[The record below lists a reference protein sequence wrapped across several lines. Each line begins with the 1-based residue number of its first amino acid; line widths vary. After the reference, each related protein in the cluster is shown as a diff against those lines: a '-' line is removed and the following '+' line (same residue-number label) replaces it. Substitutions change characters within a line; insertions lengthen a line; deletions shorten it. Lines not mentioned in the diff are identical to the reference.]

1 MARKLKIDT
10 SIAADIKSA
19 ASDSF
24 KDNIKMIEIG
34 KIKASLENFY
44 SMSDVDI
51 LADDIE
57 RQGLKHN
64 LVVVEDIDEVGT
76 YYIKSGHRRYAAI
89 QQLVSENR
97 YNSKYIPCLVDGKKT
112 KDENV
117 LDLIMLN
124 ATTRVMSDS
133 EMYKQYE
140 VLKETLDNLKAS
152 GEYNLK
158 GRMREKLAE
167 ALNISSAQVGKIE
180 NIKHNAVKKVKE
192 AVANGDMSIAT
203 ADSIAKLPEEEQTEI
218 INEKPVSEIT
228 TKEVKERKE
237 KKAAA
242 KKMAVPVEEVNE
254 PVEDENES
262 ESFTEDSED
271 VDDNELETSESV
283 DDEEADAEEGYIA
296 EIPSDD
302 EVREAAEKMSKLTK
316 WAQSISKEQ
325 LQFLLDGGWYNS
337 AIKGYVLLAADEADC
352 TDELKN
358 KLLGGI
364 MKALSNYNKTAA
376 EDRYINKAL

>member
-1 MARKLKIDT
+1 MARKMKIDT

-34 KIKASLENFY
+34 KIKASLDNFY

-64 LVVVEDIDEVGT
+64 LVVVEDSDEHGT
-76 YYIKSGHRRYAAI
+76 YFIKSGHRRFAAI
-89 QQLVSENR
+89 QQLVSEGR
-97 YNSKYIPCLVDGKKT
+97 YNSKYIPCLIDGSKT
-112 KDENV
+112 KDESI

-152 GEYNLK
+152 GEYTLK

-180 NIKHNAVKKVKE
+180 NIKHNAVEEVKE
-192 AVANGDMSIAT
+192 AVANGDMKITT
-203 ADSIAKLPEEEQTEI
+203 ADEIAKLPEDEQVEI
-218 INEKPVSEIT
+218 IKEKPVAEIT
-228 TKEVKERKE
+228 TKEVKERKT
-237 KKAAA
+237 KKAAE
-242 KKMAVPVEEVNE
+242 KKKAAPVEEVSE
-254 PVEDENES
+254 PVEDKNES
-262 ESFTEDSED
+262 ESFIADSDD
-271 VDDNELETSESV
+271 VDDNELETSENEN
-283 DDEEADAEEGYIA
+283 DEEANTEESYIT
-296 EIPSDD
+296 EI
-302 EVREAAEKMSKLTK
+302 
-316 WAQSISKEQ
+316 
-325 LQFLLDGGWYNS
+325 
-337 AIKGYVLLAADEADC
+337 
-352 TDELKN
+352 
-358 KLLGGI
+358 
-364 MKALSNYNKTAA
+364 
-376 EDRYINKAL
+376 

>member
-1 MARKLKIDT
+1 MARKMKIDT

-34 KIKASLENFY
+34 KIKASLDNFY

-64 LVVVEDIDEVGT
+64 LVVVEDSDEHDT
-76 YYIKSGHRRYAAI
+76 YFIKSGHRRYAAI
-89 QQLVSENR
+89 QQLVSEGR
-97 YNSKYIPCLVDGKKT
+97 YNSKYIPCLIDGSKT
-112 KDENV
+112 KDESI

-133 EMYKQYE
+133 EIFKQYE

-152 GEYNLK
+152 GDYNLK

-167 ALNISSAQVGKIE
+167 ALNVSSAQVGKIE
-180 NIKHNAVKKVKE
+180 NIKHNAVEEVKE
-192 AVANGDMSIAT
+192 AVANGDMKITT
-203 ADSIAKLPEEEQTEI
+203 ADEIAKLPENEQVEI
-218 INEKPVSEIT
+218 ITEKPVSEIT
-228 TKEVKERKE
+228 TKDVKERKE

-242 KKMAVPVEEVNE
+242 KKKAEPVVTVDDDIEDETESEAFVEES
-254 PVEDENES
+254 EDIDDIDVDTS
-262 ESFTEDSED
+262 ESDSEFNEAED
-271 VDDNELETSESV
+271 VDELN
-283 DDEEADAEEGYIA
+283 AL
-296 EIPSDD
+296 PSDED
-302 EVREAAEKMSKLTK
+302 IRAAAEKQAKLTK
-316 WAQSISKEQ
+316 WAQGVSQEQ

-337 AIKGYVLLAADEADC
+337 AIKGYVLLAAEEVGF
-352 TDELKN
+352 TDEQKN
-358 KLLGGI
+358 MLLGGI
-364 MKALSNYNKTAA
+364 MKALSNYNKAAA
-376 EDRYINKAL
+376 EEKYLVG

>member
-1 MARKLKIDT
+1 MARKMKIDT

-34 KIKASLENFY
+34 KIKASLDNFY

-64 LVVVEDIDEVGT
+64 LVVVEDSDEHGT
-76 YYIKSGHRRYAAI
+76 YFIKSGHRRYAAI
-89 QQLVSENR
+89 QQLVSEGR
-97 YNSKYIPCLVDGKKT
+97 YNSKYIPCLIDGSKT
-112 KDENV
+112 KDESI

-133 EMYKQYE
+133 EIYKQYE

-152 GEYNLK
+152 GDYNLK

-167 ALNISSAQVGKIE
+167 ALNVSSAQVGKIE
-180 NIKHNAVKKVKE
+180 NIKHNAVEEVKE
-192 AVANGDMSIAT
+192 AVANGDMKITT
-203 ADSIAKLPEEEQTEI
+203 ADEIAKLPEDEQVEI
-218 INEKPVSEIT
+218 ITEKPVSEIT
-228 TKEVKERKE
+228 TKDVKERKE

-242 KKMAVPVEEVNE
+242 KKKAEPVVTVDDDIEDETESEAFVEES
-254 PVEDENES
+254 EDIYDIDVDTS
-262 ESFTEDSED
+262 ESDSEFSEAED
-271 VDDNELETSESV
+271 VDELN
-283 DDEEADAEEGYIA
+283 AL
-296 EIPSDD
+296 PSDED
-302 EVREAAEKMSKLTK
+302 IRAAAEKQAKLTK
-316 WAQSISKEQ
+316 WAQGVSQEQ

-337 AIKGYVLLAADEADC
+337 AIKGYVLLAAEEVGF
-352 TDELKN
+352 TDEQKN
-358 KLLGGI
+358 MLLGGI
-364 MKALSNYNKTAA
+364 MKALSNYNKAAA
-376 EDRYINKAL
+376 EEKYLVG

>member
-1 MARKLKIDT
+1 MARKMKIDT

-34 KIKASLENFY
+34 KIKASLDNFY

-64 LVVVEDIDEVGT
+64 LVVVEDSDEHGK
-76 YYIKSGHRRYAAI
+76 YFIKSGHRRFAAI
-89 QQLVSENR
+89 QQLVSEGR
-97 YNSKYIPCLVDGKKT
+97 YNSKYIPCLIDGSKT
-112 KDENV
+112 KDESI

-152 GEYNLK
+152 GEYTLK

-180 NIKHNAVKKVKE
+180 NIKHNAVEEVKE
-192 AVANGDMSIAT
+192 AVANGDMKITT
-203 ADSIAKLPEEEQTEI
+203 ADEIAKLPEDEQVEI
-218 INEKPVSEIT
+218 IKKKPVAEIT
-228 TKEVKERKE
+228 TKEVKERKT
-237 KKAAA
+237 KKAAE
-242 KKMAVPVEEVNE
+242 KKKAAPVEEVSE
-254 PVEDENES
+254 PVEDKNES
-262 ESFTEDSED
+262 ESFIADSDD
-271 VDDNELETSESV
+271 VDDNELETSENEN
-283 DDEEADAEEGYIA
+283 DEEANTEESYIT

-302 EVREAAEKMSKLTK
+302 EVKAAAEKMHKLTK
-316 WAQSISKEQ
+316 WAQGVSQEQ

-337 AIKGYVLLAADEADC
+337 AIKGYVLLAAEEVGF
-352 TDELKN
+352 TDEQKN
-358 KLLGGI
+358 MLLGGI
-364 MKALSNYNKTAA
+364 MKALSNYNKAAA
-376 EDRYINKAL
+376 EEKYLVG

>member
-1 MARKLKIDT
+1 MARKMKIDT

-34 KIKASLENFY
+34 KIKASLDNFY

-64 LVVVEDIDEVGT
+64 LVVVEDSDEHGT
-76 YYIKSGHRRYAAI
+76 YFIKSGHRRYAAI
-89 QQLVSENR
+89 QQLVSEGR
-97 YNSKYIPCLVDGKKT
+97 YNSKYIPCLIDGSKT
-112 KDENV
+112 KDESI

-133 EMYKQYE
+133 EIFKQYE

-152 GEYNLK
+152 GDYNLK

-180 NIKHNAVKKVKE
+180 NIKHNAVEEVKE
-192 AVANGDMSIAT
+192 AVTNGDMKITT
-203 ADSIAKLPEEEQTEI
+203 ADEIAKLPEEEQVEI
-218 INEKPVSEIT
+218 ITEKPVNEIT
-228 TKEVKERKE
+228 TKDVKERKE

-242 KKMAVPVEEVNE
+242 KKKAEPVVTVDNDIEDETESEAFVEES
-254 PVEDENES
+254 EDIDDINVDTS
-262 ESFTEDSED
+262 ESDSEFSEAED
-271 VDDNELETSESV
+271 VDELN
-283 DDEEADAEEGYIA
+283 AL
-296 EIPSDD
+296 PSDED
-302 EVREAAEKMSKLTK
+302 IRAAAEKQAKLTK
-316 WAQSISKEQ
+316 WAQSVSQEQ

-337 AIKGYVLLAADEADC
+337 AIKGYILLAAEVADF
-352 TDELKN
+352 TTEQKN
-358 KLLGGI
+358 QLLGGI
-364 MKALSNYNKTAA
+364 RMALSKHDKQEAENKYLKYY
-376 EDRYINKAL
+376 E